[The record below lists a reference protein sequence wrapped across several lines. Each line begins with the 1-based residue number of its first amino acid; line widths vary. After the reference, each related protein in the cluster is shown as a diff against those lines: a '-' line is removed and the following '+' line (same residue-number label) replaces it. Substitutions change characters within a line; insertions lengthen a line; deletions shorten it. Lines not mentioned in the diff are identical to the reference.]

1 MNTSDTI
8 QLIGI
13 LVSLAT
19 SISAIMISV
28 LSLKQ
33 NSKMIEKSTRPYIS
47 IYGASTYIGS
57 SNYYIVLKNFGHS
70 SATIHEFLYD
80 FDLAKCTVNPSPSEP
95 FQSIDNSTIVP
106 GQSLHA
112 LIDLNKA
119 LKETKV
125 INFHISYSSGIHKYN
140 EDFCLNLSGNLGN
153 FVIHKSTKGKELAT
167 ISETL
172 QDMYIH
178 SL

>member
-1 MNTSDTI
+1 MNTSNII

-19 SISAIMISV
+19 STAAIVISV
-28 LSLKQ
+28 KSLRE
-33 NSKMIEKSTRPYIS
+33 NSKMIEASTRPYIN
-47 IYGASTYIGS
+47 IYGASTYIGD
-57 SNYYIVLKNFGHS
+57 SNYYIILKNFGQS
-70 SATIHEFLYD
+70 SATIHEFICD
-80 FDLAKCTVNPSPSEP
+80 FDLKKCTVNTTKDKP

-112 LIDLNKA
+112 LIDLNNA
-119 LKETKV
+119 LKETKA
-125 INFHISYSSGIHKYN
+125 INFHVSYSSGTHKYE
-140 EDFCLNLSGNLGN
+140 EDFCLNLAGNLGN
-153 FVIHKSTKGKELAT
+153 FVSHKCTKGKELAT

-178 SL
+178 LL

>member
-1 MNTSDTI
+1 MNTSNII

-19 SISAIMISV
+19 STAAIVISV
-28 LSLKQ
+28 KSLRE
-33 NSKMIEKSTRPYIS
+33 NSKMIEASTRPYIN
-47 IYGASTYIGS
+47 IYGASTYIGDS
-57 SNYYIVLKNFGHS
+57 KYYIVLKNFGQC
-70 SATIHEFLYD
+70 SATIHDFLCD
-80 FDLAKCTVNPSPSEP
+80 FDLSECTIKEYKGKP
-95 FQSIDNSTIVP
+95 FQYIKNSTIVP
-106 GQSLHA
+106 GQSFHA
-112 LIDLNKA
+112 LIDLRKT
-119 LKETKV
+119 LTRTKM
-125 INFHISYSSGIHKYN
+125 INFHISYSSSTHNYE

-153 FVIHKSTKGKELAT
+153 SVSHRTDPDQELAT